1 MFLSHDW
8 GTDDQGRPNHER
20 VSRVNAALQAA
31 GLVTWFDEERMH
43 GDIVEQMTDGIDRS
57 SLVLVFVTSN
67 YLKKVAGEG
76 PGGAN
81 DNCKAEFDYT
91 CNRKGVERML
101 AVVMEPSCTDTRE
114 WRGAVGMRLG
124 SKLYQNLSS
133 EGAQLEEEVA
143 GLLVRLR
150 SELTPLTATDAPA
163 SDSGREQVG
172 ALAVLDSA
180 KEGFDMPLRKRSW
193 CLRLPWHAKRTSRL
207 FFFQGSTHEFEN
219 RVRGAARAIINPN
232 AWSESMTAKAAWL
245 PLLVFTIFFVV
256 FASREPKTT
265 VTWTRR
271 IYNYESINCWCCAYA
286 AVPLL
291 FTVCTWAALHRT
303 LFILRDARRLKLS
316 SRAISQRARTYS
328 WAELQVWLATASAAI
343 YSWLMFYLWFWLD
356 LAGMIIPF
364 LQIMTTIVGFFV
376 TRNLRDS
383 LIAREGTNME
393 RYLGGLAARMRF
405 VLAIQG
411 VALGIVVATVT
422 QVCSPFCQVG
432 A

>member
-1 MFLSHDW
+1 
-8 GTDDQGRPNHER
+8 
-20 VSRVNAALQAA
+20 
-31 GLVTWFDEERMH
+31 
-43 GDIVEQMTDGIDRS
+43 
-57 SLVLVFVTSN
+57 
-67 YLKKVAGEG
+67 
-76 PGGAN
+76 
-81 DNCKAEFDYT
+81 
-91 CNRKGVERML
+91 
-101 AVVMEPSCTDTRE
+101 
-114 WRGAVGMRLG
+114 
-124 SKLYQNLSS
+124 
-133 EGAQLEEEVA
+133 
-143 GLLVRLR
+143 
-150 SELTPLTATDAPA
+150 
-163 SDSGREQVG
+163 
-172 ALAVLDSA
+172 
-180 KEGFDMPLRKRSW
+180 
-193 CLRLPWHAKRTSRL
+193 
-207 FFFQGSTHEFEN
+207 
-219 RVRGAARAIINPN
+219 
-232 AWSESMTAKAAWL
+232 MTAKAAWL

-405 VLAIQG
+405 VLAIEG